1 MTLVTNAT
9 TIEIDNGDLL
19 ACFTEEHLVRNSI
32 SEHRRGVTI
41 KTLERLAEL
50 LDHSLADLTPQDLM
64 RWQAAELTR
73 GLCPNT
79 LRNRNTMVSAFLSW
93 AQTVGAI
100 SFERATQL
108 KSVSNARGGSV
119 QIQPKPYTRRELERW
134 RELLDARY
142 PLIPAK
148 GKGAKALDRYFAGGK
163 PLHTHARRHAQRLQ
177 LEAQV
182 SLALEEGLRRVEI
195 YRLTIPEF
203 HYDNEMLVVQ
213 TAKQEPGQRKEREV
227 PYTGHSRQCVQE
239 WLEFR
244 KKLAPGHKRPWLR
257 LTWDTI
263 NGPIDQRKNLAD
275 PLDPQSFAQFSHV
288 TDKVDP
294 AYTWHRFRHSYA
306 TNRLRAGVPLEQL
319 QITLGH
325 ARLEQTLAYTK
336 IVNPDIEKEATRTE
350 AEFEKLIG
358 VAA

>member
-1 MTLVTNAT
+1 MTLNAST
-9 TIEIDNGDLL
+9 VEIDNGDLL

-32 SEHRRGVTI
+32 SEHRRGVTL
-41 KTLERLAEL
+41 KTLERLAEP

-73 GLCPNT
+73 GICPNT
-79 LRNRNTMVSAFLSW
+79 LRNRCTMVSGFLSW
-93 AQTVGAI
+93 AATVGAI

-108 KSVSNARGGSV
+108 KSVSNARGGSARKE
-119 QIQPKPYTRRELERW
+119 PRPYSKRELERW

-142 PLIPAK
+142 PLVPAK
-148 GKGAKALDRYFAGGK
+148 GKGARALDRYFRGGK

-182 SLALEEGLRRVEI
+182 SLALEEGLRRIEI
-195 YRLTIPEF
+195 FRLTIPEL
-203 HYDNEMLVVQ
+203 HYDNETIVVQ
-213 TAKQEPGQRKEREV
+213 TAKQEPGQRKEREI
-227 PYTGHSRQCVQE
+227 PFTEHSRQCVQE

-257 LTWDTI
+257 LTVDSV
-263 NGPIDQRKNLAD
+263 NHLD
-275 PLDPQSFAQFSHV
+275 PLNPQSFQQFAHA
-288 TDKVDP
+288 TDKIDP

-306 TNRLRAGVPLEQL
+306 TNRLRAGLPLEQL
-319 QITLGH
+319 QILLGH
-325 ARLEQTLAYTK
+325 ARLEQTLAYSK
-336 IVNPDIEKEATRTE
+336 IANPDIQKETTRTE
-350 AEFEKLIG
+350 AEFERLIG